1 MGAILLTNHT
11 VERCGGEVAKPF
23 AFKIDDNENPIMFL
37 AGDSEEAVNRWVA
50 VMGHAAK
57 QMDPWLEMSTKSLR
71 LAPGDVP
78 RPDCFGYLMKLGNRW
93 RSWTKR
99 YCVLKDAC
107 LYFYQDGNSR
117 SAFGGWWFGGRGR
130 RRVNYVTFVSLA
142 GMTCLQGYRVQPS
155 SNCGGKKF
163 AFEIS
168 PPEPKLRHY
177 FFSTE
182 SEMEKKR

>member
-11 VERCGGEVAKPF
+11 VERCGGEITKPF
-23 AFKIDDNENPIMFL
+23 AFKIDDNENPIMYL
-37 AGDSEEAVNRWVA
+37 AGDSEEVMSRWVA
-50 VMGHAAK
+50 IMSHAAK
-57 QMDPWLEMSTKSLR
+57 QMDPWLELSTKNLR

-117 SAFGGWWFGGRGR
+117 NAFGEYNVEGMLLFIGG
-130 RRVNYVTFVSLA
+130 
-142 GMTCLQGYRVQPS
+142 
-155 SNCGGKKF
+155 
-163 AFEIS
+163 
-168 PPEPKLRHY
+168 
-177 FFSTE
+177 
-182 SEMEKKR
+182 